1 MAGLKLE
8 VFETGAPAPDVVVT
22 DQAALE
28 EARLTAYE
36 GETKIFE
43 RSFDDEVPRV
53 FV

>member
-1 MAGLKLE
+1 MTASASHLRL
-8 VFETGAPAPDVVVT
+8 
-22 DQAALE
+22 Q
-28 EARLTAYE
+28 ARLTAYE